1 MQVTLGLTLDEHSWL
16 QEAVDQMLDDI
27 PHMYDSEDSEHMLR
41 TGRAIAARLR
51 KVEQEQVYTH

>member
-1 MQVTLGLTLDEHSWL
+1 MKISLEMTMDEHSWL

-27 PHMYDSEDSEHMLR
+27 PHYYDSEESERMLR
-41 TGRAIAARLR
+41 LGRAIQARLK